1 MCHHFKSQVVPGGD
15 LMSASLRKGASF
27 TWQSIIAGVES
38 LRNGYIWRVGS
49 GENIDIWRDA
59 WIPNCANRRVIT
71 PMRGNLFTK
80 VADLIDPV
88 TNFWDEDLLRRI
100 LWPIDVQR
108 VMEISLPMHN
118 MQDFIA

>member
-1 MCHHFKSQVVPGGD
+1 
-15 LMSASLRKGASF
+15 MSANLKKGTSF
-27 TWQSIIAGVES
+27 TWQSIMAGVES

-80 VADLIDPV
+80 VADLIDQV